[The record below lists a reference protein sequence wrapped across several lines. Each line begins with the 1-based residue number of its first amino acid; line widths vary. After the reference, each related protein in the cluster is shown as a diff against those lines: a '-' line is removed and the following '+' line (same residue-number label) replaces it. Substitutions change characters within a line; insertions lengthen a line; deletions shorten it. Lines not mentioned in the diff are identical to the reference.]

1 MEMKEIRFGI
11 IGVGGMGTTHIGFI
25 QNIPRVKITALCDLD
40 KAKVDAL
47 AAKYSAKAYYD
58 GVRMMKSGD
67 IDAVL
72 IATPHYFH
80 TPLAIEGFK
89 SGVHVLSEKPIAVH
103 KADAQKMIDA
113 HKKNKKVLFSA
124 MFQQRTLGIYRK
136 LKQLL
141 DAGEFGEVKR
151 INWIITNWFRTQ
163 RYYDSGGWRAT
174 WGGEGGGVLL
184 NQCPHNLDLLQW
196 LFGMPSKVRA
206 FCALG
211 KYHDIEVEDDV
222 TAYCEYPSGATGVFI
237 TSTGDFPGTNRL
249 EITCDRG
256 RVVVED
262 GKISFNRTE
271 ESVSEF
277 CKTSDKMFDGP
288 QTWNVEVPYQET
300 GSAPAHQKI
309 IENFVNAILD
319 GSELLVHGEEGINSV
334 ELANAM
340 IYSSMKDKTVTLPL
354 DAGAYAD
361 LLKGLVKSSKFK
373 KKEVKPGVFDIKSSI
388 VNK

>member
-1 MEMKEIRFGI
+1 MKQLRLGI
-11 IGVGGMGTTHIGFI
+11 IGVGGMGTAHIGFI
-25 QNIPRVKITALCDLD
+25 QNLLRVKITALCDLD

-47 AAKYSAKAYYD
+47 AAKHSAKAYYD
-58 GVRMMKSGD
+58 GVKMLNSGD

-80 TPLAIEGFK
+80 TTFAIEAFK
-89 SGVHVLSEKPIAVH
+89 AGVHVLSEKPVAVH

-136 LKQLL
+136 LKQML
-141 DAGEFGEVKR
+141 DSGEFGEVKR

-196 LFGMPSKVRA
+196 LFGMPSKIRA
-206 FCALG
+206 FCELG

-222 TAYCEYPSGATGVFI
+222 TAYCEYPNGATGVFI

-256 RVVVED
+256 RVVVD
-262 GKISFNRTE
+262 NGKIIFNRTE

-277 CKTSDKMFDGP
+277 SKTTDKMFDGP

-309 IENFVNAILD
+309 TENFANAILD
-319 GSELLVHGEEGINSV
+319 GSELLVQGEEGINSV

-340 IYSSMKDKTVTLPL
+340 LYSSMKGKTVNLPL
-354 DAGAYAD
+354 DAEAYED
-361 LLKGLVKSSKFK
+361 LLKELIKKSKFK
-373 KKEVKPGVFDIKSSI
+373 KKVVKAGAFDLKASI
-388 VNK
+388 ANK

>member
-1 MEMKEIRFGI
+1 MEMKQLRLGI
-11 IGVGGMGTTHIGFI
+11 IGVGGMGSAHIGFI
-25 QNIPRVKITALCDLD
+25 QNLPRVKITALCDLD

-47 AAKYSAKAYYD
+47 AAKHSAKAYYD
-58 GVRMMKSGD
+58 GVKMLKSGD

-80 TPLAIEGFK
+80 TTYAIEAFK
-89 SGVHVLSEKPIAVH
+89 AGIHVLSEKPIAVH

-136 LKQLL
+136 LKQML
-141 DAGEFGEVKR
+141 DSGEFGEVKR

-196 LFGMPSKVRA
+196 LFGMPSKIRA
-206 FCALG
+206 FCELG

-222 TAYCEYPSGATGVFI
+222 TAYCEYPNGATGVFI

-256 RVVVED
+256 RVIVD
-262 GKISFNRTE
+262 NGKIMFNRTE

-277 CKTSDKMFDGP
+277 SKTTDKMFDGP
-288 QTWNVEVPYQET
+288 QIWNVEVPYQET

-309 IENFVNAILD
+309 TENFANAILD
-319 GSELLVHGEEGINSV
+319 GSELLVQGEEGINSV

-340 IYSSMKDKTVTLPL
+340 LYSSMKGKTVNLPL
-354 DAGAYAD
+354 DAEAYAD
-361 LLKGLVKSSKFK
+361 LLKDLVKKSKFK
-373 KKEVKPGVFDIKSSI
+373 KKEVKAGAVDLKASYG
-388 VNK
+388 K

>member
-1 MEMKEIRFGI
+1 MKMKEVRLGI
-11 IGVGGMGTTHIGFI
+11 IGVGGMGSAHIGFI
-25 QNIPRVKITALCDLD
+25 KNIPRAKLAAVCDLD
-40 KAKVDAL
+40 KVKVDDL
-47 AAKYSAKAYYD
+47 AAKNSAKAYYD
-58 GVRMMKSGD
+58 GVKMLRSGD

-72 IATPHYFH
+72 IATPHYDH
-80 TPLAIEGFK
+80 TTFAIEGFK
-89 SGVHVLSEKPIAVH
+89 AGVHVLTEKPIAVH

-124 MFQQRTLGIYRK
+124 MFQQRTLGMYRK

-184 NQCPHNLDLLQW
+184 NQCPHNLDLFQW
-196 LFGMPSKVRA
+196 LFGMPSKIRA

-222 TAYCEYPSGATGVFI
+222 TAYCEFRNGATGVFI
-237 TSTGDFPGTNRL
+237 TSTGDAPGTNRL

-256 RVVVED
+256 RVVVEN
-262 GKISFNRTE
+262 GKILFNRAE
-271 ESVSEF
+271 ESVSKF
-277 CKTSDKMFDGP
+277 CGTSDKMFDTP
-288 QTWNVEVPYQET
+288 QMWNVEIPFQET

-319 GSELLVHGEEGINSV
+319 GSALLVDGEEGINSV
-334 ELANAM
+334 ELGNAM
-340 IYSSMKDKTVTLPL
+340 IYSSMKDKTVNLPL
-354 DAGAYAD
+354 DAGAYAS
-361 LLKGLVKSSKFK
+361 LLKGLVKSSKFR
-373 KKEVKPGVFDIKSSI
+373 KKEVKSGSVDLKNSFGK
-388 VNK
+388 